1 MEVRATAKGIRLSP
15 EKARRII
22 DTVRGEKVDE
32 ALAILSF
39 MPSANARTIS
49 KVVKSAAANAENNFQ
64 MAPSD
69 LRIVRASVDE
79 GLRMKRISYK
89 GRGRVNPILKRMCH
103 ITIVVEET

>member
-22 DTVRGEKVDE
+22 DTVRGKKVDE
-32 ALAILSF
+32 ALAILDF

-49 KVVKSAAANAENNFQ
+49 RVLKSAAANAENNFQ

-69 LRIVRASVDE
+69 LRIVKAFVDD
-79 GLRMKRISYK
+79 GLRMKRISFA
-89 GRGRVNPILKRMCH
+89 GRGRVRPILKRFSH